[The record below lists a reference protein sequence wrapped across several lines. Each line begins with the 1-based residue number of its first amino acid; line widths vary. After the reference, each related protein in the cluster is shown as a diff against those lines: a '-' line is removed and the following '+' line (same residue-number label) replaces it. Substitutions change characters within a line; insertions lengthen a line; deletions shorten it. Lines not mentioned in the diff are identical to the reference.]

1 MPEAAPVAAKA
12 AGHSEAMTNI
22 LFIAAAGS
30 VGAVLRYLIHTG
42 VQSVGPASFPL
53 ATLVVNTTGC
63 IAIGF
68 LSATFAE
75 SASLTHEQRLGLFVG
90 LLGGFTTFSTYGLE
104 TFALL
109 ESGGGLSFA
118 ALNFAL
124 SNTLG
129 IAGVWVGTRFAAS

>member
-1 MPEAAPVAAKA
+1 MR
-12 AGHSEAMTNI
+12 NI

-30 VGAVLRYLIHTG
+30 LGAVLRYLVHSG

-63 IAIGF
+63 LVIGF
-68 LSATFAE
+68 LSVTFAE
-75 SASLTHEQRLGLFVG
+75 SASLTQEQRLGLFVG

-104 TFALL
+104 TLALL
-109 ESGGGLSFA
+109 EGGGLGFA
-118 ALNFAL
+118 ALNFLL

-129 IAGVWVGTRFAAS
+129 VAGVWAGARFATS